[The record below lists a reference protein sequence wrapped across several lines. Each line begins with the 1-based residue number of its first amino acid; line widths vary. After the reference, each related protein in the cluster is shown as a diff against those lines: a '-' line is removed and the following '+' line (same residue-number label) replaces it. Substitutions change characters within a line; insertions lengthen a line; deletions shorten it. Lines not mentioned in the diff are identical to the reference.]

1 MSNLVAIGPVV
12 LEKMIM
18 WKVYRQTDGRKDGR
32 TDDGRQVSR
41 KAHLSFQLR
50 WAKNYTLEEKSW
62 LEVKIFKLQR
72 SNRIQ
77 SSLSYEIWLRRVLF
91 SCQNRVIWKN
101 IKLFIYSLD
110 IVSLSFF
117 TFSKTSVTNEEQHGK
132 MKMNK
137 VFLVTYEGQF
147 FFSAEFLY
155 TW

>member
-1 MSNLVAIGPVV
+1 
-12 LEKMIM
+12 MIM
-18 WKVYRQTDGRKDGR
+18 WKVYRQTDGRKAGR

-110 IVSLSFF
+110 VVSLSFF

-137 VFLVTYEGQF
+137 EFAYDSFLWRMKGNF
-147 FFSAEFLY
+147 FFTLLNFY
-155 TW
+155 TLDKTGH